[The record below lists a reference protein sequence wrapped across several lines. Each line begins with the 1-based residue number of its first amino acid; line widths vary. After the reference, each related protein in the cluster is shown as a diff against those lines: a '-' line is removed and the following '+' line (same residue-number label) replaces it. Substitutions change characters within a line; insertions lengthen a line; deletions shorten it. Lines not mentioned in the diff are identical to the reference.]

1 MELELAGIVFG
12 LMGLVVGQG
21 QCVLDTYRDCEGAT
35 HVRAHTHGCTRSEV
49 SVNVY
54 GKVARERDRQ
64 TCIHTQTHPCMYK
77 VTYTTHM
84 HAEG

>member
-1 MELELAGIVFG
+1 MRVRHIPRL
-12 LMGLVVGQG
+12 
-21 QCVLDTYRDCEGAT
+21 CVLDTYWDCEGAT
-35 HVRAHTHGCTRSEV
+35 HVLARAYRCTRSEVEV

-77 VTYTTHM
+77 GTYTTHM